1 MHDVSKIG
9 PEKYEAKRFSYE
21 AVILCNAISDDSLK
35 NSESVDEKN
44 LRKYFYFSTLIYLQ

>member
-44 LRKYFYFSTLIYLQ
+44 LFSGTSLFL